1 MKNIILNQVKKFLN
15 HFKSSEKIS
24 QSLNKITTEMIFQD
38 DEQDYDFNNNLF
50 NINVK
55 EYLDRNENA
64 LMDNEKYIIHEKLEN
79 IDNNYMNETNYSSS
93 QNE

>member
-1 MKNIILNQVKKFLN
+1 
-15 HFKSSEKIS
+15 
-24 QSLNKITTEMIFQD
+24 MIFQND
-38 DEQDYDFNNNLF
+38 DQDYDFNNNPF

-64 LMDNEKYIIHEKLEN
+64 LMDNEKYIIHEKFEN
-79 IDNNYMNETNYSSS
+79 IYNNYMNETNYSSS